1 MLFLYKSVAGKHPVD
16 HLRCTCNENSLFGNA
31 LDVFHFYASSAGN
44 KKGPVGRWD
53 FETTEEYSDYMNT
66 KEAMPKAAFQVGS

>member
-1 MLFLYKSVAGKHPVD
+1 MTKSSVFGYLCAALYIHDP
-16 HLRCTCNENSLFGNA
+16 
-31 LDVFHFYASSAGN
+31 SSSSPGN

-66 KEAMPKAAFQVGS
+66 KEALPKAAFQVGVFLRDEVMI